1 MQTTDIDLHSTYIK
15 KVQKS
20 PKNWENVG
28 RCTSYPYFT
37 HARKKVKI
45 FFYIERYGNDLHRP
59 TSFLFSSPGGKKLLP
74 HETETS
80 TIIVVCQ
87 SASCTSFLFY
97 FCWFCPRSKSDR
109 HRLSRKKCK
118 KARKLGRK
126 DGSAEKETRKKF
138 LDFWERFV
146 FDLHR
151 PTFDLHQKDA
161 KKPEKLGE
169 CRCMNLIFLPYAR
182 EKKSNFFS
190 T

>member
-1 MQTTDIDLHSTYIK
+1 MTRICILYAREKKSKNFLYIEGMEMTVTDCHHEKTAVQKMEHAKNFRFWERFVFDLHRPTSTYIK
-15 KVQKS
+15 KMQK
-20 PKNWENVG
+20 
-28 RCTSYPYFT
+28 
-37 HARKKVKI
+37 ARKTGKCRSMYLISILYAREKKSKN

-118 KARKLGRK
+118 KARKTGK
-126 DGSAEKETRKKF
+126 
-138 LDFWERFV
+138 
-146 FDLHR
+146 
-151 PTFDLHQKDA
+151 
-161 KKPEKLGE
+161 
-169 CRCMNLIFLPYAR
+169 
-182 EKKSNFFS
+182 
-190 T
+190 

>member
-1 MQTTDIDLHSTYIK
+1 MTVTDCHHEKTAVQKMEHAKNFAFGKGLQTTDIDLHSTYIK

-20 PKNWENVG
+20 PNNWENVG

-45 FFYIERYGNDLHRP
+45 FFYLERYGNDLHRP

-109 HRLSRKKCK
+109 HRLS
-118 KARKLGRK
+118 
-126 DGSAEKETRKKF
+126 
-138 LDFWERFV
+138 
-146 FDLHR
+146 
-151 PTFDLHQKDA
+151 QKSA
-161 KKPEKLGE
+161 KKPEKLGSDG
-169 CRCMNLIFLPYAR
+169 R
-182 EKKSNFFS
+182 
-190 T
+190 

>member
-74 HETETS
+74 HETEIS

-97 FCWFCPRSKSDR
+97 FCWFCPPVPKATVTDCHEKVQKSPKTGKKR
-109 HRLSRKKCK
+109 RQCRKGNTQKNF
-118 KARKLGRK
+118 RFLGK
-126 DGSAEKETRKKF
+126 VCF
-138 LDFWERFV
+138 
-146 FDLHR
+146 
-151 PTFDLHQKDA
+151 
-161 KKPEKLGE
+161 
-169 CRCMNLIFLPYAR
+169 
-182 EKKSNFFS
+182 
-190 T
+190 